1 MNNRQT
7 IVWIFANLCFL
18 ILAWQLPATA
28 VAQQPD
34 STASAPKKELLDDA
48 QWQRIDQSVERS
60 LTWLSKQQRPDG
72 SFPTDPGGQPAVTA
86 LCLMAFASHGHLP
99 GQGKYGDQLEKGIEY
114 ILSCQKRSGLV
125 ALECPNT
132 EEIPRNVLRDTGNNA
147 VYNHAIGA
155 TALCEFY
162 GLADG
167 TDRQAEAIEKAIK
180 TSLTMQKWPKKRDSE
195 LGGWR
200 YLRRTASPDVQSDLS
215 VTAWQ
220 IMFLRSAK
228 NSGFEVPAQ
237 SLTDGVNYV
246 LNTYDAKE
254 KTFHLFDSPNRDPR
268 AFSRGMAGA
277 GILALAHSGVHD
289 RPESI
294 GAAKFLLRVPC
305 VPYGE
310 DDPVKVGGSWYPDRY
325 HYSAFMATQAMYQ
338 MGGKYW
344 RQHFPPTVK
353 ALIENQ
359 SPDGSWPPEK
369 HQYDGRFGNA
379 YTTAL
384 VVLALGAPNQLLPI
398 FQR

>member
-1 MNNRQT
+1 MNNRPT
-7 IVWIFANLCFL
+7 IVWIFANLCFM

-28 VAQQPD
+28 VAQQAD
-34 STASAPKKELLDDA
+34 STLSAPKKELLDDA

-132 EEIPRNVLRDTGNNA
+132 EEVPRDVPRDTGNNA

-155 TALCEFY
+155 TALSELY

-167 TDRQAEAIEKAIK
+167 TDRQAEAIEKALK
-180 TSLTMQKWPKKRDSE
+180 ASLTMQKWPKKRDSE

-200 YLRRTASPDVQSDLS
+200 YLHRKASPDVQSDLS

-228 NSGFEVPAQ
+228 NSGFDVPAQ

-246 LNTYDAKE
+246 LNTYEPKAKS
-254 KTFHLFDSPNRDPR
+254 FHLFDSSIRDPR
-268 AFSRGMAGA
+268 ALSRGMAGA

-310 DDPVKVGGSWYPDRY
+310 DDPVNVGGPWYPDRY